1 VSGIT
6 SISGGSG
13 THQVVT
19 VYGNGSV
26 IAGNG
31 NDTINVT
38 GKGHITVGGGN
49 DWLGLGNGGTIT
61 EVGKSGHDTVSL
73 GNTNDTINVQGTAV
87 VTGPLALFGLF
98 GSATVSGGQLDVGQ
112 TDRGALKVTAASGHA
127 TITGGF
133 VPTKMVG
140 GTGETDMKG
149 GWGPDTFVGGT
160 AGSATT
166 MQGGF
171 SDDTFVGG
179 SGADTMI
186 GGGGSN
192 LFEFLDKDAGG
203 THLIK
208 NFVSGEDQLYLEGKS
223 LSFLEKAGDVTTK
236 GGNTFISL
244 DGGHTHIEL
253 QGTTSLK
260 PWDVT
265 THKP

>member
-31 NDTINVT
+31 NDTITVT

-61 EVGKSGHDTVSL
+61 ELGKSGHDTISL

-98 GSATVSGGQLDVGQ
+98 GSATVSGGELDVGQ
-112 TDRGALKVTAASGHA
+112 TNHGALKVTVASGHA
-127 TITGGF
+127 TISGGF

-140 GTGETDMKG
+140 GTGATDMKG
-149 GWGPDTFVGGT
+149 GWGPDTF
-160 AGSATT
+160 
-166 MQGGF
+166 M
-171 SDDTFVGG
+171 GG
-179 SGADTMI
+179 SGADTMV
-186 GGGGSN
+186 GGHGSN
-192 LFEFLDKDAGG
+192 LFEFLDKEAGG
-203 THLIK
+203 TRLIK
-208 NFVSGEDQLYLEGKS
+208 NLVSGEDQLYLEGKS
-223 LSFLEKAGDVTTK
+223 LSFLEKAVDVTTK
-236 GGNTFISL
+236 AGNPFITL
-244 DGGHTHIEL
+244 DGGHTQTEL

-265 THKP
+265 THKS